1 MPKRSERICML
12 NQEKLKKINPE
23 TLKLYHK
30 YLLDM
35 KIRELSEKTIYNY
48 YNDLAN
54 WWIYIYDYQDNK
66 SVKEIDDSDIS
77 EFIVYCKDQG
87 NNTNRIKRRMSSISA
102 FFLFL
107 KKKKID

>member
-12 NQEKLKKINPE
+12 NQEKLKKLKTE

-48 YNDLAN
+48 YNELAK
-54 WWIYIYDYQDNK
+54 W
-66 SVKEIDDSDIS
+66 
-77 EFIVYCKDQG
+77 
-87 NNTNRIKRRMSSISA
+87 RI
-102 FFLFL
+102 
-107 KKKKID
+107 